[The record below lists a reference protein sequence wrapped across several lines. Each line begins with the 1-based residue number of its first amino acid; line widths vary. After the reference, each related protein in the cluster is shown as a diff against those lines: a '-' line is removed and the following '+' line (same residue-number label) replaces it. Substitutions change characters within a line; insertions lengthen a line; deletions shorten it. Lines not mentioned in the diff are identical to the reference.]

1 MFSAHVERALRVAHD
16 AHDGQERKGGGV
28 PYILHPLHVTL
39 ILARVGADEV
49 TLQAAILHDVVED
62 CDGWT
67 LERVEREF
75 GSDVRSVVAEVTEDK
90 SKSWEDRK
98 QALIDH
104 LPELSSRARLVKA
117 ADKLHNLCSLLEDLR
132 MATDPE
138 DVWRHFSRGPEQTLA
153 MARNLVTGLTRDL
166 DESLARPLVEVL
178 EELESFVHPS

>member
-75 GSDVRSVVAEVTEDK
+75 GSEVRSVVAEVTEDK
-90 SKSWEDRK
+90 SKS
-98 QALIDH
+98 
-104 LPELSSRARLVKA
+104 
-117 ADKLHNLCSLLEDLR
+117 CLLY
-132 MATDPE
+132 TSP
-138 DVWRHFSRGPEQTLA
+138 SP
-153 MARNLVTGLTRDL
+153 RD
-166 DESLARPLVEVL
+166 
-178 EELESFVHPS
+178 